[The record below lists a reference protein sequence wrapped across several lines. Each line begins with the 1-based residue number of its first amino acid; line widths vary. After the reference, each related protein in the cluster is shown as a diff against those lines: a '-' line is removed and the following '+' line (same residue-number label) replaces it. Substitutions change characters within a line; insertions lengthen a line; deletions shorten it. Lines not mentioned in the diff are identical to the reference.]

1 MRLVEVDKLPGK
13 AFYKPTKVYKLLCE
27 FRDSS
32 MDCAKIEDYDYKN
45 ATSAQASIRNSIKHF
60 KFLNIVCTAREG
72 NVYLLKTNKE

>member
-1 MRLVEVDKLPGK
+1 MRLVKVDKLSGK

-27 FRDSS
+27 FRDSE
-32 MDCAKIEDYDYKN
+32 MDCAKIEECDYAN
-45 ATSAQASIRNSIKHF
+45 TNSAQASITKAIKHF